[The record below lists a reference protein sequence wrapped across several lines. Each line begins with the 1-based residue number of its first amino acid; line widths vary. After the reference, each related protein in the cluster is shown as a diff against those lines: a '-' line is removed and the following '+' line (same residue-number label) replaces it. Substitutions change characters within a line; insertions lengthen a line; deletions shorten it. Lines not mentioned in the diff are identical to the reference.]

1 LLAVMSSLRVEAG
14 LVGTAL
20 DESPAGVGR
29 RSGVGWSARRL
40 SVQTRWP

>member
-1 LLAVMSSLRVEAG
+1 MVGLRDDSSRTELLAVMSSLRVEAG

-29 RSGVGWSARRL
+29 RSGLG
-40 SVQTRWP
+40 